1 MQERLIRMLEAI
13 ASSGQPVSVAD
24 IASMTGVPRASV
36 YRNVASLL
44 ECGFVDEAEGG
55 NGYVLGLRFVR
66 IALTGKA
73 DTHVISAAAPM
84 LKSAVKALGE
94 TAFLARYR
102 VALDR
107 AVRRISN
114 RALRALVEHDWP
126 GNVRELQAVIEFAV
140 IRAVGDEIG
149 LEDLPSELSPQAASP
164 SRNAGP
170 PSLAPADA
178 YDERAEIVATLQR
191 CRGNRAK
198 AARELGMSRAT
209 FYRRLTEFGI
219 EPKRLRRSE

>member
-1 MQERLIRMLEAI
+1 FLDEIGDVPHTVQLNLLRVLQEREVTRIGDTRPRKVDVRII
-13 ASSGQPVSVAD
+13 AATNAD
-24 IASMTGVPRASV
+24 IRQKVDDGLFRHDLY
-36 YRNVASLL
+36 YRIRVATVSLPP
-44 ECGFVDEAEGG
+44 
-55 NGYVLGLRFVR
+55 LRER
-66 IALTGKA
+66 RDDIPLL
-73 DTHVISAAAPM
+73 AA
-84 LKSAVKALGE
+84 
-94 TAFLARYR
+94 AFLARYR